1 MFMTSWFYAIIAMGM
16 AGLIYKYIEY
26 RGLVYQTILNRLYAI
41 TTTPLYIADYYFN
54 GFQS

>member
-26 RGLVYQTILNRLYAI
+26 RGLVYQTILNRLYVI
-41 TTTPLYIADYYFN
+41 TTTPLYIADYYLN